1 MSELRLEFQKE
12 MVCLSNSG
20 YALTKFT
27 QNNTLLHGAVI
38 EAARMQLSLLG
49 LRCKLI
55 CYIEDVRRTGNL
67 QQKQRGVSVSAGLS
81 WQKTTFPSLPA
92 SRQQ

>member
-38 EAARMQLSLLG
+38 EACSTNAIISAVPSVQAHLL
-49 LRCKLI
+49 
-55 CYIEDVRRTGNL
+55 Y
-67 QQKQRGVSVSAGLS
+67 
-81 WQKTTFPSLPA
+81 
-92 SRQQ
+92 